1 MPLNFS
7 FLKRGSSDFENV
19 VFRRVAGGEV
29 RSTGIGRRAV
39 TLVPMRSLSLDAFSF
54 PFSNAAK
61 VREALRLQVL
71 PYAAAGAVEIFPV
84 VHERVGRGASGV
96 AWYVSP
102 EELAAMP
109 GEAGSGGLVWPAPL
123 PLISRVGGTGVTLW
137 ADEENLCSLLWQ
149 GYKPVLSRWRPRVH
163 DPEGGRG
170 ATPESELTWFDAYC
184 KGQGLDRGESFV
196 LDAADPEAFA
206 SIGGIARESL
216 EHCPWMRSVNLS
228 RTALEG
234 AMGLERSVRLLT
246 RVACW
251 VLLMGGLVLAGSFL
265 RWNQLQHKTEA
276 VRERSE
282 ALYREV
288 FDPAHTGRIGNPVSL
303 ARDKIAALQGG
314 VSEGRGLD
322 SALADL
328 GEVFA
333 ENPSLDVVV
342 DVLRYN
348 SDGLDFTG
356 SAPDMSTVLTFRKAW
371 EGRASLSQLDNTQ
384 SVSGL
389 GYRFDLRVRW

>member
-1 MPLNFS
+1 
-7 FLKRGSSDFENV
+7 
-19 VFRRVAGGEV
+19 
-29 RSTGIGRRAV
+29 
-39 TLVPMRSLSLDAFSF
+39 
-54 PFSNAAK
+54 
-61 VREALRLQVL
+61 
-71 PYAAAGAVEIFPV
+71 
-84 VHERVGRGASGV
+84 
-96 AWYVSP
+96 
-102 EELAAMP
+102 
-109 GEAGSGGLVWPAPL
+109 
-123 PLISRVGGTGVTLW
+123 
-137 ADEENLCSLLWQ
+137 
-149 GYKPVLSRWRPRVH
+149 
-163 DPEGGRG
+163 
-170 ATPESELTWFDAYC
+170 
-184 KGQGLDRGESFV
+184 
-196 LDAADPEAFA
+196 
-206 SIGGIARESL
+206 
-216 EHCPWMRSVNLS
+216 
-228 RTALEG
+228 
-234 AMGLERSVRLLT
+234 MGLERSVRLLT

-251 VLLMGGLVLAGSFL
+251 VLLMGGLVLTGSLL

-322 SALADL
+322 GAVADL

-333 ENPSLDVVV
+333 ENTSLDVVV

-348 SDGLDFTG
+348 AEGLDFTG

-384 SVSGL
+384 SVSGV

>member
-1 MPLNFS
+1 MSFNFS
-7 FLKRGSSDFENV
+7 FLKRGGSDFENV
-19 VFRRVAGGEV
+19 AFRRVTGGEV
-29 RSTGIGRRAV
+29 RSTGAGRRAV

-54 PFSNAAK
+54 PFSSAAK

-71 PYAAAGAVEIFPV
+71 PYAAAGSVEIFPV
-84 VHERVGRGASGV
+84 LLERTGRAASGV
-96 AWYVSP
+96 TWYVSP
-102 EELAAMP
+102 EELTALP
-109 GEAGSGGLVWPAPL
+109 EETGSGGLVWPAPL
-123 PLISRVGGTGVTLW
+123 PLASRVEGTGVTLW

-149 GYKPVLSRWRPRVH
+149 GYKPVLSRWRPKAH
-163 DPEGGRG
+163 
-170 ATPESELTWFDAYC
+170 ATPESELAWFDTCC
-184 KGQGLDRGESFV
+184 KGQGLERGSSFV
-196 LDAADPEAFA
+196 LDATDPEAFA
-206 SIGGIARESL
+206 SIGEIARESL
-216 EHCPWMRSVNLS
+216 IHCPWLRDVNLS

-251 VLLMGGLVLAGSFL
+251 VLLMGGLVLTGSLL

-322 SALADL
+322 GALADL

-333 ENPSLDVVV
+333 ENTSLDVVV

-348 SDGLDFTG
+348 AEGLDFTG

-384 SVSGL
+384 SVSGV